1 MQSKKQIWI
10 TIVGC
15 ILATVIICAQLLAYY
30 SPSFQNKSVVKTD
43 QKENSK
49 EEKQEARIVIASF
62 SIPSPVHVQL
72 NLDPHLLFEIV
83 FEDDAETKTPAIES
97 SSFSQ
102 KLLVTL
108 FRVIISPNAP

>member
-1 MQSKKQIWI
+1 MQSKKQILI

-15 ILATVIICAQLLAYY
+15 VLAAVIICSQLFAYY
-30 SPSFQNKSVVKTD
+30 SPSFQNKSLVKTE
-43 QKENSK
+43 QKEDSK
-49 EEKQEARIVIASF
+49 EEKQEAKIVIASF
-62 SIPSPVHVQL
+62 SLPSPVHVQM
-72 NLDPHLLFEIV
+72 NLDPHLLFEIL

>member
-15 ILATVIICAQLLAYY
+15 VLAAVIICAQLFAYY
-30 SPSFQNKSVVKTD
+30 SPSFQSKSLTKTE

-49 EEKQEARIVIASF
+49 EENQEAKIVIASY
-62 SIPSPVHVQL
+62 SIPSPVHVQM
-72 NLDPHLLFEIV
+72 NLDPHLLFEIL
-83 FEDDAETKTPAIES
+83 FEDDAETKIPALES
-97 SSFSQ
+97 SSVSQ
-102 KLLVTL
+102 KFLVTL